1 MARTFYI
8 IDGHAQIFRAYFAP
22 FRDLTSPT
30 GEPTK
35 ATFVFTQMLINLV
48 QLRKPDYLAI
58 AIDTGTSVGFRREI
72 YPEYKAHRPAPP
84 PDFWPQEQRILQ
96 IIRDAGVPIFAKPGF
111 EADDLIATLTH
122 VLRGRDFDVV
132 LVSKDK
138 DLRQLLADHVRMYDV
153 QADTFT
159 TAESMAQEL
168 GYTPAQAIEV
178 QTLMGDATDNVPG
191 IPGVG
196 DKTAVKLIQKYGSA
210 DAVLQHLDDLTP
222 KLREN
227 FQKHAAMLPMSRQL
241 VTLKTDVEFGFN
253 LEQCAFRG
261 LNVGGLRKHL
271 TELGFTTLLSRV
283 EKQADVAPPASTST
297 KPVEMGLF
305 GPMTEARASDQPA
318 AITSEGLDY
327 RLVNTEEKFAEFLG
341 ELKQQ
346 KCFAFDTETDD
357 LGAMRSN
364 VIGLS
369 FSWREGTGYY
379 IALRGPEGST
389 TLDPARTLHT
399 LQPILSDPAIGKVGH
414 NIKYDMLVMRVAGG
428 AMDCGRDRSPSGP
441 PHAENRGFG
450 ETALPSAG
458 GIELCGVVMDTMVAA
473 FLVDAGRNQYGM
485 DGLARDLL
493 GFRKIATEE
502 LIGKGKHQI
511 SMVRVP
517 LEKTARYASEDAD
530 VTWRLAQLLRGK
542 LKELPAVEKLH
553 DELEVP
559 LVDVLAEMEFN
570 GVAIDPAMLRE
581 QSCVLAERAEKLRGQ
596 IMEAAGCEFNPD
608 SPKQLADV
616 LFTKLGLR
624 SLRENKTG
632 PSTDAEVLEK
642 LSLEHKVPRL
652 ILEYRGLV
660 KLINTYLDK
669 LAGDINA
676 RTGRIHG
683 SFNQTGAATGRLS
696 MSDPN
701 LQNIPIRTDEGSRIR
716 LAFVPGDREKDVL
729 LTADYSQV
737 ELRVLAHFTQEP
749 ALLRAFEADEDI
761 HRAVAAEVFGVPLD
775 QVSKEQRGQAK
786 IVNFGII
793 YGISASGL
801 AQRIEGMSVAG
812 AKQLIEAYN
821 KRFPSIA
828 GFMQKCV
835 MEAKSQ
841 GYVETILGRRRPI
854 PEINSGVIA
863 QRNMGERMAINSV
876 VQGSAADLIKMA
888 MLHIHRRIR
897 AEGWRSRLLLQVHD
911 ELVFET
917 PKEVVEREAEAIRQE
932 MVGAIKLRVPV
943 KVDIGWGM
951 NWQEGK
957 K

>member
-1 MARTFYI
+1 MPKTFYI

-84 PDFWPQEQRILQ
+84 PDFAPQEQRILQ
-96 IIRDAGVPIFAKPGF
+96 IVRDAGVPIFAKPGF

-122 VLRGRDFDVV
+122 VLRDRDFDVV

-138 DLRQLLADHVRMYDV
+138 DLRQLLANHVRMYDV
-153 QADTFT
+153 QADMFT
-159 TAESMAQEL
+159 TAESMSRDL
-168 GYTPAQAIEV
+168 GYTPAQAVEV

-196 DKTAVKLIQKYGSA
+196 DKTAIKLIQKYGSA
-210 DAVLQHLDDLTP
+210 DEVLKHLDDLTP

-227 FQKHAAMLPMSRQL
+227 FQKNAHLLPMSRQL
-241 VTLKTDVEFGFN
+241 VTLKTDVEFGFD

-261 LNVGGLRKHL
+261 LNVDGLRKHL
-271 TELGFTTLLSRV
+271 SELGFTTLLSKV
-283 EKQADVAPPASTST
+283 EKKTEAAPAPRMSA
-297 KPVEMGLF
+297 KPMEMGLF
-305 GPMTEARASDQPA
+305 GPMTEAHASDQPP

-327 RLVNTEEKFAEFLG
+327 RLVNTEEKFAEFLA

-346 KCFAFDTETDD
+346 KCSAFDTETDD

-389 TLDPARTLHT
+389 TLDPARTLDT
-399 LQPILSDPAIGKVGH
+399 LRPILSDPAIGKVGH
-414 NIKYDMLVMRVAGG
+414 NIKYDMLVMRVAGV
-428 AMDCGRDRSPSGP
+428 
-441 PHAENRGFG
+441 
-450 ETALPSAG
+450 
-458 GIELCGVVMDTMVAA
+458 ELRGVVMDTMVAA

-485 DGLARDLL
+485 DALARDML

-502 LIGKGKHQI
+502 LIGKGRHQI

-530 VTWRLAQLLRGK
+530 VTWRLAQLYRGK

-581 QSCVLAERAEKLRGQ
+581 QSSVLAERAEKLRGQ

-616 LFTKLGLR
+616 LFTRLGLK
-624 SLRENKTG
+624 SLRENPSG

-642 LSLEHKVPRL
+642 LALQHKVPRL

-669 LAGDINA
+669 LAGDINP

-701 LQNIPIRTDEGSRIR
+701 LQNIPIRTDEGGRIR
-716 LAFVPGDREKDVL
+716 LAFVSGDPEKNVL

-793 YGISASGL
+793 YGISAMGL

-812 AKQLIEAYN
+812 AKQLIAAYN

-863 QRNMGERMAINSV
+863 QRNAGERMAINSV
-876 VQGSAADLIKMA
+876 VQGSAADLIKVA
-888 MLHIHRRIR
+888 MLNIHRRIR

-943 KVDIGWGM
+943 KVDIGWGA

-957 K
+957 H